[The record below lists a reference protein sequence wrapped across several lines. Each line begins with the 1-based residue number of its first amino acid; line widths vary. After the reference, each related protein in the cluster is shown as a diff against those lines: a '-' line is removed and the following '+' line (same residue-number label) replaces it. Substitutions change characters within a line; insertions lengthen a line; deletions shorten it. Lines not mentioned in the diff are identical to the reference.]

1 MRQAAILRVS
11 NQQEPSASEQPEAWS
26 TVRRSTRTGRTRT
39 IAESQGNG
47 DFSFSDSQPISDRRE
62 PHCVEMKR
70 RAFGASRVGFEAPPI
85 LKTKQL
91 VEHIAL
97 TFCNNRTFRKGLT
110 HELTRQEVRPVPN
123 LSLGTMST
131 CQSGF

>member
-1 MRQAAILRVS
+1 MSRPKNHSNILIIK
-11 NQQEPSASEQPEAWS
+11 EL
-26 TVRRSTRTGRTRT
+26 
-39 IAESQGNG
+39 AE
-47 DFSFSDSQPISDRRE
+47 
-62 PHCVEMKR
+62 
-70 RAFGASRVGFEAPPI
+70 RVGFEAPPI

-91 VEHIAL
+91 VENIAL

-131 CQSGF
+131 CQSYF